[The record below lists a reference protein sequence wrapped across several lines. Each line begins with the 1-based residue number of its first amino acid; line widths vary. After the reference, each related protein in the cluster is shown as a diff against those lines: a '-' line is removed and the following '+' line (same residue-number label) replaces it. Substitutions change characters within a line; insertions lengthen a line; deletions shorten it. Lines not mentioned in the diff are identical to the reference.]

1 MFDDVLFV
9 SAMVHLIHNSTQLF
23 VFHYLQYTVFTDLCS
38 PTELSSICKSI
49 STMIS
54 LLTRPFLLSVTTT
67 LVIITISWCCTD
79 AFTFTSTSSSTQQP
93 ISQQNKNNRR
103 RISSYSTSIFT
114 ASASSGGEDT
124 QQRQQES
131 TRTPKTFREGE
142 IMGLRLMQ
150 DGRPEDALK
159 GTYVYLC

>member
-9 SAMVHLIHNSTQLF
+9 SAMVHLVIIPNSLF
-23 VFHYLQYTVFTDLCS
+23 FITVFTDQCCS
-38 PTELSSICKSI
+38 PTELSCKSI

-79 AFTFTSTSSSTQQP
+79 AFTFTSTSSTQQP

-114 ASASSGGEDT
+114 ASASSGGEDS